1 MAGIVGIYA
10 FDKLWRMARFTYYS
24 LLALQHRGQES
35 AGLITCHDEGLSE
48 YKGKGTVDRVFAE
61 EKLTAMRGWMSIGC
75 VDAEVRPE
83 ELIQPVIISKPIKLA
98 FCMDGKA
105 INWHKLAQEEGVN
118 ASTDLEAIASLL
130 SRYVERHG
138 PLDGAVKL
146 IERLKGGYCFIALTE
161 KGEMIAARSPSGL
174 KPLVIGSFGFDY
186 GVVASESCAIDVI
199 GAEYKAD
206 IPPGE
211 VYLFTPYSIERAKAE
226 KTNVTYCSF
235 EYVYL
240 ARPDSYI
247 NDISV
252 YETRMR
258 IGEVLAEEH
267 PVEGDVVIGVPET
280 AIPFAMAYA
289 NKTKIPIAMGFV
301 RTGPHVRSAIKPTQ
315 FERLVGVQLKLNP
328 IKPAIR
334 GKRLILIDDSVV
346 RGNTTKN
353 TVTIMRNKLGVKEV
367 HVRIGSPKIISHCP
381 FGVEVPPE
389 DELIARHLTD
399 DEVAAVVGADSFH
412 WLSID
417 GLVKAIGLPRKV
429 LCLGCFTGEY
439 PPCARGE

>member
-1 MAGIVGIYA
+1 LAGIVGIYA
-10 FDKLWRMARFTYYS
+10 FDSLWRMARFTYYS

-35 AGLITCHDEGLSE
+35 AGIVTCHEGGLSE
-48 YKGKGTVDRVFAE
+48 YKSRSTVDRVFIE
-61 EKLTAMRGWMSIGC
+61 ERLTAMRGWMSIGC

-83 ELIQPVIISKPIKLA
+83 EFLQPVIVSKPIKMA

-105 INWHKLAQEEGVN
+105 VNWQELALKEGIRSESDVP
-118 ASTDLEAIASLL
+118 AIAMLL
-130 SRYVERHG
+130 SKYVEKHG

-146 IERLKGGYCFIALTE
+146 LEVLKGGYCFVALTE
-161 KGEMIAARSPSGL
+161 RGEMIAARSPSGL

-199 GAEYKAD
+199 GADYKAD
-206 IPPGE
+206 IFPGE
-211 VYLFTPYSIERAKAE
+211 VYLFTPYSIEKARAGGSD
-226 KTNVTYCSF
+226 VTYCSF

-252 YETRMR
+252 YEARAR
-258 IGEVLAEEH
+258 IGEALAEEH

-280 AIPFAMAYA
+280 AIPFAMAYS

-328 IKPAIR
+328 IKAAIR

-399 DEVAAVVGADSFH
+399 EEVAAVVGADSFH
-412 WLSID
+412 WLSLE
-417 GLVKAIGLPRKV
+417 GLIKAIGLSRDK
-429 LCLGCFTGEY
+429 LCLGCFTGQY
-439 PPCARGE
+439 PPCAEV

>member
-1 MAGIVGIYA
+1 MAGVIGIYA
-10 FDKLWRMARFTYYS
+10 FDKLWRMARFAYYG
-24 LLALQHRGQES
+24 LLALQNRGQET
-35 AGLITCHDEGLSE
+35 AGIVTCHEDGLSE
-48 YKGKGTVDRVFAE
+48 YKGRNTVDRVFSE
-61 EKLTAMRGWMSIGC
+61 EKLSSMKGWLAIGC
-75 VDAEVRPE
+75 VNAEVRHE
-83 ELIQPVIISKPIKLA
+83 GSIQPVIVNKPTKLA

-105 INWHKLAQEEGVN
+105 LNWREIAVEEGVSTESDVN
-118 ASTDLEAIASLL
+118 AVAMIL
-130 SRYVERHG
+130 SKYVDKHG
-138 PLDGAVKL
+138 LLDGAVKL
-146 IERLKGGYCFIALTE
+146 LEMLKGGYCFIALTSS
-161 KGEMIAARSPSGL
+161 GEMIAARSPSGI

-186 GVVASESCAIDVI
+186 GVIASESCAIDVI
-199 GAEYKAD
+199 GADYKAD
-206 IPPGE
+206 VFPGE
-211 VYLFTPYSIERAKAE
+211 VYLFTSYSIEKARAQRSEVA
-226 KTNVTYCSF
+226 YCSF

-280 AIPFAMAYA
+280 AIPFAMAYS
-289 NKTKIPIAMGFV
+289 NKMKIPIAMGFV

-328 IKPAIR
+328 IRGAVK
-334 GKRLILIDDSVV
+334 GKRVILIDDSVV

-353 TVTIMRNKLGVKEV
+353 TVTLMRNKLGVKEI
-367 HVRIGSPKIISHCP
+367 HVRIGSPKITSHCP

-389 DELIARHLTD
+389 DELIARHLSD
-399 DEVAAVVGADSFH
+399 EEVAAVVGADSFH
-412 WLSID
+412 WLSLN
-417 GLVKAIGLPRKV
+417 GLVRAIGIPQSM

-439 PPCARGE
+439 PLCLKT

>member
-10 FDKLWRMARFTYYS
+10 FDSLWRMARFAYYS

-35 AGLITCHDEGLSE
+35 AGIVTCHEGGLSE
-48 YKGKGTVDRVFAE
+48 YKGRSMVDRVFAE

-75 VDAEVRPE
+75 VDTEVRPDDS
-83 ELIQPVIISKPIKLA
+83 LQPVMVDKPLKLA

-105 INWHKLAQEEGVN
+105 VNWRDLASRESARSDSE
-118 ASTDLEAIASLL
+118 LLAIATLL
-130 SRYVERHG
+130 SKYVEKHG
-138 PLDGAVKL
+138 LLDGTVRL
-146 IERLKGGYCFIALTE
+146 LEDLKGGYCFVALTE
-161 KGEMIAARSPSGL
+161 RGEMIAARSPSGL

-199 GAEYKAD
+199 GADYKAD
-206 IPPGE
+206 IFPGE
-211 VYLFTPYSIERAKAE
+211 VYLFTPYSIEKARARQSDVA
-226 KTNVTYCSF
+226 YCSF

-240 ARPDSYI
+240 ARPDSCV

-252 YETRMR
+252 YEARMR

-280 AIPFAMAYA
+280 AIPFAMAYS

-301 RTGPHVRSAIKPTQ
+301 RTGPQVRSAIKPTQ

-328 IKPAIR
+328 IKTAIR

-367 HVRIGSPKIISHCP
+367 HVRIGSPKIVSHCP

-399 DEVAAVVGADSFH
+399 EEVAAVVGADSFH
-412 WLSID
+412 WLSLE
-417 GLVKAIGLPRKV
+417 GLIKAIGISRDK
-429 LCLGCFTGEY
+429 LCLGCFTGQY
-439 PPCARGE
+439 MPCAEV

>member
-10 FDKLWRMARFTYYS
+10 FDNLWRMARFTYYS

-35 AGLITCHDEGLSE
+35 SGIVTCHEGGLSE
-48 YKGKGTVDRVFAE
+48 YKGRSTVDRTFSE
-61 EKLTAMRGWMSIGC
+61 ERLTAMRGWMSIGC
-75 VDAEVRPE
+75 VDAEVRSE
-83 ELIQPVIISKPIKLA
+83 DSLQPVIIDKPIKIA

-105 INWHKLAQEEGVN
+105 VNWQELASREGLKSESDV
-118 ASTDLEAIASLL
+118 LAIAKLL
-130 SRYVERHG
+130 STYVEKYG
-138 PLDGAVKL
+138 CLDGAL
-146 IERLKGGYCFIALTE
+146 RLLESLRGGYCFIALTE
-161 KGEMIAARSPSGL
+161 RGEMIAARSPSGV

-186 GVVASESCAIDVI
+186 GVIASESCAIDVI
-199 GAEYKAD
+199 GADYKAD
-206 IPPGE
+206 VFPGE
-211 VYLFTPYSIERAKAE
+211 VYVFTPYSIEKARAQKSD
-226 KTNVTYCSF
+226 VTYCSF

-247 NDISV
+247 NDINV
-252 YETRMR
+252 YEARMR
-258 IGEVLAEEH
+258 IGEELAEEH
-267 PVEGDVVIGVPET
+267 PVDGDVVVGVPET

-328 IKPAIR
+328 IKAAIR

-353 TVTIMRNKLGVKEV
+353 SVSIMRNKLGVKEV
-367 HVRIGSPKIISHCP
+367 HVKIGSPKITSHCP

-399 DEVAAVVGADSFH
+399 EEVAAVVGADSFH
-412 WLSID
+412 WLSLN
-417 GLVKAIGLPRKV
+417 GLIKAIGLPREM

-439 PPCARGE
+439 PPCAKA

>member
-35 AGLITCHDEGLSE
+35 AGLVTCHDEGLID
-48 YKGKGTVDRVFAE
+48 YKGRGNVDRIFYE
-61 EKLTAMRGWMSIGC
+61 EKLTAMTGWMSIGC
-75 VDAEVRPE
+75 VDAEVRPNQS
-83 ELIQPVIISKPIKLA
+83 IQPIIVSRPIRLA

-105 INWHKLAQEEGVN
+105 VNWNRLAVEEGISAESDV
-118 ASTDLEAIASLL
+118 EAIAKILSKYIENFGPSEGALKLL
-130 SRYVERHG
+130 EVLS
-138 PLDGAVKL
+138 
-146 IERLKGGYCFIALTE
+146 GGYCFIALTE
-161 KGEMIAARSPSGL
+161 RKEMIVARSPSGL
-174 KPLVIGSFGFDY
+174 KPMVIGSFGFDY
-186 GVVASESCAIDVI
+186 GIVASESCAIDVI

-206 IPPGE
+206 ILPGE
-211 VYLFTPYSIERAKAE
+211 VYLFTPYSIERARAPKS
-226 KTNVTYCSF
+226 KVTYCSF

-247 NDISV
+247 NDVSV
-252 YETRMR
+252 YDARTK
-258 IGEVLAEEH
+258 IGEVLAEEY
-267 PVEGDVVIGVPET
+267 PVDGDVIIGVPET
-280 AIPFAMAYA
+280 AIPFAIAYS
-289 NKTKIPIAMGFV
+289 NKTKIPLAMGFV

-328 IKPAIR
+328 IKSAIR

-353 TVTIMRNKLGVKEV
+353 TVTLMRNKLGVKEV

-399 DEVAAVVGADSFH
+399 EEVAAVVGADSFH
-412 WLSID
+412 WLSVD
-417 GLVKAIGLPRKV
+417 GLVKAIGFPRNM

-439 PPCARGE
+439 PPCHKG

>member
-1 MAGIVGIYA
+1 MAGIVGLYA
-10 FDKLWRMARFTYYS
+10 FDKLWRMSRFTYYS

-35 AGLITCHDEGLSE
+35 AGLVTCYGEGLSE
-48 YKGKGTVDRVFAE
+48 LRGKGTVD
-61 EKLTAMRGWMSIGC
+61 KLFTEDALTSMKGWMSIGS

-83 ELIQPVIISKPIKLA
+83 SSIQPVVVSEPVKMA

-105 INWHKLAQEEGVN
+105 VNWRELAEAEGVKS
-118 ASTDLEAIASLL
+118 ASDVEAIAKLL
-130 SRYVERHG
+130 SKSIKRHG
-138 PLDGAVKL
+138 SLEGAVKL
-146 IERLKGGYCFIALTE
+146 LESLKGGYCFVALTE
-161 KGEMIAARSPSGL
+161 SGEMIAARSPSGL

-186 GVVASESCAIDVI
+186 GVIASESCAIDVI

-211 VYLFTPYSIERAKAE
+211 VYLFTPYSIERARAE
-226 KTNVTYCSF
+226 KSEVTYCSF

-247 NDISV
+247 NDISI
-252 YETRMR
+252 YEARVR

-267 PVEGDVVIGVPET
+267 PVDGDVVIGVPET
-280 AIPFAMAYA
+280 AIPFAMAYS

-328 IKPAIR
+328 IRPAIR

-353 TVTIMRNKLGVKEV
+353 TVTLMRNKLGVKEV
-367 HVRIGSPKIISHCP
+367 HVRIGSPKIMSHCP

-389 DELIARHLTD
+389 DELIARHLMD

-412 WLSID
+412 WLSVD
-417 GLVKAIGLPRKV
+417 GLVRAIGVPRHM
-429 LCLGCFTGEY
+429 LCLGCFTGRY
-439 PPCARGE
+439 PPCFKG

>member
-1 MAGIVGIYA
+1 LAGIVGIYA
-10 FDKLWRMARFTYYS
+10 FDSLWRMARFTYYS

-35 AGLITCHDEGLSE
+35 AGIVTCHEGGLSE
-48 YKGKGTVDRVFAE
+48 YKGRSTVDRVFVE
-61 EKLTAMRGWMSIGC
+61 ERLTAMRGWMSIGC

-83 ELIQPVIISKPIKLA
+83 ESLQPVIVSKPLKMA

-105 INWHKLAQEEGVN
+105 VNWHELALKEGVE
-118 ASTDLEAIASLL
+118 SESEVPAIAMLL
-130 SRYVERHG
+130 SRYVEKYG

-146 IERLKGGYCFIALTE
+146 LKILRGGYCFVALTE
-161 KGEMIAARSPSGL
+161 RGEMIAARSPSGL

-199 GAEYKAD
+199 GADYKAD
-206 IPPGE
+206 IFPGE
-211 VYLFTPYSIERAKAE
+211 VYLFTPYSIEKARAGE
-226 KTNVTYCSF
+226 SDVTYCSF

-252 YETRMR
+252 YETRTR
-258 IGEVLAEEH
+258 IGEALAEEH

-280 AIPFAMAYA
+280 AVPFAMAYS

-328 IKPAIR
+328 IKAAIR

-353 TVTIMRNKLGVKEV
+353 TVTIMRNKLGAKEV

-399 DEVAAVVGADSFH
+399 EEVAAVVGADSFH
-412 WLSID
+412 WLSLE
-417 GLVKAIGLPRKV
+417 GLIKAIGLSRDK
-429 LCLGCFTGEY
+429 LCLGCFTGQY
-439 PPCARGE
+439 PPCAEA

>member
-48 YKGKGTVDRVFAE
+48 YKGKSTVDRIFSE
-61 EKLTAMRGWMSIGC
+61 EKLTAMKGWMSIGC

-83 ELIQPVIISKPIKLA
+83 ESIQPVIISKPVKIA
-98 FCMDGKA
+98 FCMDGKTV
-105 INWHKLAQEEGVN
+105 NWQKLAEGEGVK
-118 ASTDLEAIASLL
+118 AGSDVETIAQLL
-130 SRYVERHG
+130 SKYIERHG

-146 IERLKGGYCFIALTE
+146 LESLKGGYCFIALTE

-211 VYLFTPYSIERAKAE
+211 VYLFTPYSIERARAQ
-226 KTNVTYCSF
+226 KTDVTYCSF

-247 NDISV
+247 NDISI
-252 YETRMR
+252 YEARMR

-267 PVEGDVVIGVPET
+267 PVDGDVVIGVPET
-280 AIPFAMAYA
+280 AIPFAMAYS

-334 GKRLILIDDSVV
+334 GKKLILIDDSVV

-353 TVTIMRNKLGVKEV
+353 TVTLMRNKLGVKEV
-367 HVRIGSPKIISHCP
+367 HVRIGSPKIVSHCP

-417 GLVKAIGLPRKV
+417 GLVKAIGLPRSM

-439 PPCARGE
+439 PPCSKA